1 LSSSNETGA
10 LVNDQPSETIESLRV
25 ALAAAQTRATH
36 AIEHAA
42 ALSSQIE
49 RMQDERRAL
58 HDQERRSRRRL
69 NDFLGNFPG
78 IVWENY
84 FVQDPEAGRVSS
96 VAGIVESLSGYTAA
110 DWVQPNFWS
119 EIIHPEDR
127 ELGKAASEYL
137 MIHGRG
143 SSSYRLVAK
152 DGRVVWVTAQMSVI
166 HDEADVP
173 IGLRGITLDITE
185 QKEAEAE
192 RNEALLREGVLR
204 AQQDSLLELATPL
217 VPIDDDVLAMTL
229 VGGLDESRADRVLT
243 TLLDGVARSGA
254 RVVILD
260 VTGVLSIDTQTAD
273 TLIRAARSVS
283 LLGAEVVLTG
293 IRAEVARTLVD
304 IGVDLG
310 SIMTKSTLKAGIAHA
325 LQATGGL
332 R

>member
-1 LSSSNETGA
+1 M
-10 LVNDQPSETIESLRV
+10 ESLRA
-25 ALAAAQTRATH
+25 ALAAAQA
-36 AIEHAA
+36 
-42 ALSSQIE
+42 QIE
-49 RMQDERRAL
+49 RMKDEGRAL
-58 HDQERRSRRRL
+58 HDQERRVRRRL
-69 NDFLGNFPG
+69 DDFLGNFPG
-78 IVWENY
+78 VVWENY
-84 FVQDPEAGRVSS
+84 FVQDPEVGRASY
-96 VAGIVESLSGYTAA
+96 VAGIVEKLSGYTAVE
-110 DWVQPNFWS
+110 WVQPDFWLD
-119 EIIHPEDR
+119 IIHPEDR
-127 ELGKAASEYL
+127 EIGRAASEYL
-137 MIHGRG
+137 MTHGRG
-143 SSSYRLVAK
+143 STSYRWIAK

-166 HDEADVP
+166 RDDAGAP

-185 QKEAEAE
+185 QKEAEAA

-229 VGGLDESRADRVLT
+229 VGGLDETRADRVLT

-260 VTGVLSIDTQTAD
+260 VTGVLSVDTQTAD

-310 SIMTKSTLKAGIAHA
+310 SIMTKSTLKAGIAYA
-325 LQATGGL
+325 LQATGGMHL
-332 R
+332 